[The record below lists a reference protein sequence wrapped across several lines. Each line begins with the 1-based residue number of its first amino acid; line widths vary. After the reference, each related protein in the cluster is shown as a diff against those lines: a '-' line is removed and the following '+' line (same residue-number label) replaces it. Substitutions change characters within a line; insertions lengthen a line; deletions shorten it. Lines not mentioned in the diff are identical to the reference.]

1 VGFGA
6 VAGRLPAAAAAAAPA
21 PAAAGGSDAQLGAPA
36 LTGDVTDDRLTF
48 VSKFSTRMGTA

>member
-6 VAGRLPAAAAAAAPA
+6 VAGRLPTAAAATPA